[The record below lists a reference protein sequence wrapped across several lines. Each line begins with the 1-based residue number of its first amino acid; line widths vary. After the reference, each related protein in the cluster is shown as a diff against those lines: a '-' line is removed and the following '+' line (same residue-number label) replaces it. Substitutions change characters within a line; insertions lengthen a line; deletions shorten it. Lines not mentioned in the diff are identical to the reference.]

1 MSSSSKSD
9 SIPHYFVAI
18 LLGGIMVAI
27 GWFATKTLVWNPMSS
42 YFSARSW
49 QQVSCTIQESRLG
62 RATGPKRDGRESRV
76 EVTYTYSLRGK
87 EYSSSRYDLLGAYT
101 TTGQRE
107 KREILAR
114 YPKGARTPCWVNPE
128 NPREAV
134 LNRDFS
140 ADYLVG
146 SLFSLFIPAG
156 LSAIG
161 WALFQIFNGP
171 QLVRRQRKAKTRRSQ
186 ETPEEAVQRRLK
198 PRVPITRTVIGG
210 SVLAVIWNGA
220 VWIMLSRIIEGWRR
234 GAPDGCLTL
243 FVIPFLLVGLLLIW
257 AVVAPIVML
266 FNPPLKLTI
275 SRTTLRPGQSA
286 ILQWKIHGKAERVRR
301 LRILLHAPNQE
312 DMFDNRDADDDSDTE
327 LEAETETDTEN
338 DWDTL
343 TIVDTDQPMLIAEGT
358 AEIKVPLKARFLFD
372 EDTDQLAWML
382 KTYCE
387 IPRWPD
393 SVEEHTIIVKPGA
406 ER

>member
-1 MSSSSKSD
+1 MTSPSKSY
-9 SIPHYFVAI
+9 SLPHYIVAI

-27 GWFATKTLVWNPMSS
+27 GWSTTKMLVWTPMSS
-42 YFSARSW
+42 YLAARSW
-49 QQVSCTIQESRLG
+49 QQIPCTIQESRLG
-62 RATGPKRDGRESRV
+62 RATGPKRDGRESRI
-76 EVTYTYSLRGK
+76 EVTYTYSLRGR

-101 TTGQRE
+101 TTDQRE

-114 YPKGARTPCWVNPE
+114 YPKGTRTLCWVNPE
-128 NPREAV
+128 NPQEAV
-134 LNRDFS
+134 LKRDFS

-156 LSAIG
+156 LVAIG
-161 WALFQIFNGP
+161 WSLSQVFGVQKRLN
-171 QLVRRQRKAKTRRSQ
+171 RRRRARRR
-186 ETPEEAVQRRLK
+186 ETPEQDDGPRKLK
-198 PRVPITRTVIGG
+198 RRVPITRTVIGG
-210 SVLAVIWNGA
+210 FVLAVIWNGA

-257 AVVAPIVML
+257 ATVAPIVML

-286 ILQWKIHGKAERVRR
+286 ILQWKMHGRAERVRR
-301 LRILLHAPNQE
+301 LRVLLHAPNSGGILA
-312 DMFDNRDADDDSDTE
+312 NSDTE
-327 LEAETETDTEN
+327 DDSETDPELDTET

-358 AEIKVPLKARFLFD
+358 AEIMIPAEASSLFD
-372 EDTDQLAWML
+372 EEDDKLVWML

-393 SVEEHTIIVKPGA
+393 SVEEHTIIVRR
-406 ER
+406 ES

>member
-1 MSSSSKSD
+1 MTSSSKSY
-9 SIPHYFVAI
+9 SLPHYLVGI

-27 GWFATKTLVWNPMSS
+27 GWSATKMLVWTPMSS
-42 YFSARSW
+42 YFAARSW
-49 QQVSCTIQESRLG
+49 QQIPCTIQESRLG
-62 RATGPKRDGRESRV
+62 VATGPKRDGRESRI

-101 TTGQRE
+101 TTDQRE

-114 YPKGARTPCWVNPE
+114 YPKGTRTLCWVNPE

-134 LNRDFS
+134 LKRDFS

-161 WALFQIFNGP
+161 WSLFHIFGGP
-171 QLVRRQRKAKTRRSQ
+171 EWERRRRKAHRSR

-257 AVVAPIVML
+257 ATVAPIVML

-301 LRILLHAPNQE
+301 LRVLLHAPNSGGI
-312 DMFDNRDADDDSDTE
+312 FDNSDTE
-327 LEAETETDTEN
+327 DDAETNPELDTAT

-358 AEIKVPLKARFLFD
+358 AEIKIPAEASSLFD
-372 EDTDQLAWML
+372 EEDDKLVWML

-393 SVEEHTIIVKPGA
+393 SVEEHAITVRR
-406 ER
+406 ES

>member
-1 MSSSSKSD
+1 MTSSSKSY
-9 SIPHYFVAI
+9 SLPHYIVAI

-27 GWFATKTLVWNPMSS
+27 GWSTTKTLVWTPMSS
-42 YFSARSW
+42 YFAARSW
-49 QQVSCTIQESRLG
+49 QQIPCTIQESRLG
-62 RATGPKRDGRESRV
+62 RATGPKRDGRESRI
-76 EVTYTYSLRGK
+76 EVTYTYSLRGR

-101 TTGQRE
+101 TTDQRE

-114 YPKGARTPCWVNPE
+114 YPKGTRTLCWVNPE
-128 NPREAV
+128 NPQEAV
-134 LNRDFS
+134 LKRDFS

-156 LSAIG
+156 LVAIG
-161 WALFQIFNGP
+161 WSLSQVFGVQKRLN
-171 QLVRRQRKAKTRRSQ
+171 RRRRARRR
-186 ETPEEAVQRRLK
+186 ETPEQDDGPRKLK
-198 PRVPITRTVIGG
+198 RRVPITRTVIGG
-210 SVLAVIWNGA
+210 AVLAVIWNGA
-220 VWIMLSRIIEGWRR
+220 VWIMLSRIIGGWQR
-234 GAPDGCLTL
+234 GEPDGCLTL

-257 AVVAPIVML
+257 ATVAPIVML

-286 ILQWKIHGKAERVRR
+286 ILQWKMHGRAERVRR
-301 LRILLHAPNQE
+301 LRVLLHAPNSAGILA
-312 DMFDNRDADDDSDTE
+312 NSDTE
-327 LEAETETDTEN
+327 DDSETGPELDTET

-358 AEIKVPLKARFLFD
+358 AEIMIPAEASSLFD
-372 EDTDQLAWML
+372 EEDDKLVWML

-393 SVEEHTIIVKPGA
+393 SVEEHTITVRR
-406 ER
+406 ES